1 MNRIEELFS
10 QTLDAVQCLQ
20 DALNVPLA
28 EALTETFD
36 NLENGDIR
44 VEMGAPDQAAVDQ
57 LKEKYAALGYDHWSS
72 QQKSQVYGLLML
84 KAINDDGRDANQM
97 PTPPIMATV
106 LTLFMDKL
114 LPKKKQLLLDPA
126 LGSGNLLFT
135 VTKQLAQENHSV
147 NYFDLVGLDND
158 EEMLNLAD
166 VGAHLA
172 GLDVDFYCQDA
183 LTPWPVKPDAVVSDM
198 PIGFYANDANAQN
211 FDLRTKEGHS
221 YSHVLM
227 VEQIVKNLAPDG
239 FAFLLVPQSMLTGQV
254 GADFMPWLAGKV
266 HLQAIVQLPSRL
278 FQSKIGEKSILV
290 FQNHGQ
296 SRPPKEVLL
305 TKLDNLKSEES
316 LVGLNIKLNEWY
328 TKRDD

>member
-44 VEMGAPDQAAVDQ
+44 VEMGAPDQATVDQ

-172 GLDVDFYCQDA
+172 GLDVDFYCQ
-183 LTPWPVKPDAVVSDM
+183 
-198 PIGFYANDANAQN
+198 
-211 FDLRTKEGHS
+211 
-221 YSHVLM
+221 
-227 VEQIVKNLAPDG
+227 
-239 FAFLLVPQSMLTGQV
+239 
-254 GADFMPWLAGKV
+254 
-266 HLQAIVQLPSRL
+266 
-278 FQSKIGEKSILV
+278 
-290 FQNHGQ
+290 
-296 SRPPKEVLL
+296 
-305 TKLDNLKSEES
+305 
-316 LVGLNIKLNEWY
+316 
-328 TKRDD
+328 